1 MAKHSLK
8 KQTSRWDN
16 NEFRRKLRTVFNN
29 DLVNFD
35 IDNVYWEDIELFAET
50 VCWRPDFNWI
60 NFNQVCTDWDYIM
73 TFSWYVEF
81 MRGNRVEVFLWSLSP
96 FAWEQCDS
104 IDEIIDDIIHILC
117 KKERIEEDIEALKSA
132 VNFSYIN

>member
-1 MAKHSLK
+1 MARHSLK

-35 IDNVYWEDIELFAET
+35 IDNVYWEDIELFVET
-50 VCWRPDFNWI
+50 VCWRQEFSWI
-60 NFNQVCTDWDYIM
+60 NFYQICTDWDYAMALAWLVELPTWNRAEVILWEM
-73 TFSWYVEF
+73 T
-81 MRGNRVEVFLWSLSP
+81 P
-96 FAWEQCDS
+96 FNWENCNH
-104 IDEIIDDIIHILC
+104 IDDIIDDIIHILC
-117 KKERIEEDIEALKSA
+117 KKEKIAAEIEALKSA